1 MSDRPP
7 SVGMVFA
14 GKNVFYFVFGAAVAC
29 GGSVGD
35 CACLDLRLR
44 GRFATV
50 FDLLC
55 DFSGRRCGR
64 VCLVLP
70 SRVVRSAVALALFVP
85 CVVGSTV
92 MFFHSA
98 VAFDCFAIVQGGSC
112 CCAGQI
118 CGACLNLRL
127 CLLGFAIVCIRK
139 AIVRSRIG
147 SLSRAS
153 RAMRGRIDDLPGVDT
168 VRGRSCDCAA
178 YVLLL
183 WSWFCCRA

>member
-1 MSDRPP
+1 MSVLRLLFGCVSDRPP

-14 GKNVFYFVFGAAVAC
+14 GKNVFYFVFGAVVAC

-55 DFSGRRCGR
+55 DFSGRRCGH

-70 SRVVRSAVALALFVP
+70 SCVVRSAVALALFVP

-112 CCAGQI
+112 CCVGQI

-127 CLLGFAIVCIRK
+127 CLLGFSIVCIR
-139 AIVRSRIG
+139 IG
-147 SLSRAS
+147 NRA
-153 RAMRGRIDDLPGVDT
+153 
-168 VRGRSCDCAA
+168 
-178 YVLLL
+178 
-183 WSWFCCRA
+183 

>member
-1 MSDRPP
+1 MYFCGLVWFCGSILISRGIF
-7 SVGMVFA
+7 VCFA
-14 GKNVFYFVFGAAVAC
+14 TFVWPRVWSPAVCRHGFLQAKTFFYFVFGAAVAC

-35 CACLDLRLR
+35 CACSDLWLR

-64 VCLVLP
+64 VCLVSP
-70 SRVVRSAVALALFVP
+70 SCVVRSAVALALFVP

-112 CCAGQI
+112 RCVGQI

-127 CLLGFAIVCIRK
+127 CLLGFSIVCIR
-139 AIVRSRIG
+139 IG
-147 SLSRAS
+147 DRA
-153 RAMRGRIDDLPGVDT
+153 
-168 VRGRSCDCAA
+168 
-178 YVLLL
+178 
-183 WSWFCCRA
+183 

>member
-1 MSDRPP
+1 M
-7 SVGMVFA
+7 
-14 GKNVFYFVFGAAVAC
+14 FGAAVAC

-35 CACLDLRLR
+35 CACLDLRSR

-70 SRVVRSAVALALFVP
+70 SCVVRSAVALALFVP

-112 CCAGQI
+112 CCVGQI

-127 CLLGFAIVCIRK
+127 CLLGFSIVCIR
-139 AIVRSRIG
+139 IG
-147 SLSRAS
+147 DRA
-153 RAMRGRIDDLPGVDT
+153 
-168 VRGRSCDCAA
+168 
-178 YVLLL
+178 
-183 WSWFCCRA
+183 

>member
-1 MSDRPP
+1 MSVLRLLFGRVSDRPP

-112 CCAGQI
+112 RCVGQI

-127 CLLGFAIVCIRK
+127 CLLGFAIVCIR
-139 AIVRSRIG
+139 IG
-147 SLSRAS
+147 DRA
-153 RAMRGRIDDLPGVDT
+153 
-168 VRGRSCDCAA
+168 
-178 YVLLL
+178 
-183 WSWFCCRA
+183 

>member
-1 MSDRPP
+1 M
-7 SVGMVFA
+7 
-14 GKNVFYFVFGAAVAC
+14 FGAAVAC

-35 CACLDLRLR
+35 CACLDLRSR

-55 DFSGRRCGR
+55 DFGGRRCER

-70 SRVVRSAVALALFVP
+70 SCVVRSEVALALFVP

-112 CCAGQI
+112 CCVGQI

-127 CLLGFAIVCIRK
+127 CLLVL
-139 AIVRSRIG
+139 RSREVG
-147 SLSRAS
+147 SAAVLALVGSNRRS
-153 RAMRGRIDDLPGVDT
+153 YLPGV
-168 VRGRSCDCAA
+168 VAARGRSCDCAA
-178 YVLLL
+178 SVLLL